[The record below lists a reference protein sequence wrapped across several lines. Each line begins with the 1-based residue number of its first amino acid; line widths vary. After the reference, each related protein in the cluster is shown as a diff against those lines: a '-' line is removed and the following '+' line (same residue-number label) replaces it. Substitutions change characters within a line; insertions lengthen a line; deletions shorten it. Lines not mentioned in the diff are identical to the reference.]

1 MSSGIILTAILG
13 YFFMLLIVG
22 YITSR
27 KAGKSEYFIG
37 NKQSIWWLVAIGMLS
52 DSMSG
57 VSFIS
62 VPGKV
67 YSANFYYMQMVIG
80 YLFGYLVIAFIL
92 LPLYYR
98 MNLTSIYTYLGTRFG
113 VYGQKVGA
121 AYFVISRLLGS
132 AARLY
137 LTAAILQTYLFD
149 AWDVPFWLSV
159 AIIITLILVYT
170 IKGGIKT
177 LVFTDALQSLFLIGG
192 LITCISIL
200 IIKSGASYT
209 EILDISPYTS
219 WFNWEFNSSSYFLK
233 HLLGGA
239 FICIAMTGL
248 DQNMMQ
254 KNLSCKSIGDA
265 QKNILTYGVIVF
277 IVNIIFVSLGA
288 VMIYYLGVANI
299 PMPMKDGAIYT
310 DGIFPMLAL
319 NHLGMVAGIAFI
331 LGLAAATFSSAD
343 SVLTTLTTST
353 YIDLFRMDQKDVP
366 EADKTKFR
374 NRLHIGFAFLL
385 LFTILLFEQYNS
397 KTLIDAILTL
407 AIYTYGP
414 LLGLF
419 AAGILSKI
427 KVSGWPLLVV
437 CLLSS
442 VLTYGI
448 ASIPAESL
456 GGYHMGYEKLL
467 LNGGITF
474 LGLWLVSLAQKNKS

>member
-1 MSSGIILTAILG
+1 MSAPLILTAILA
-13 YFFMLLIVG
+13 YFLMLLGVG

-67 YSANFYYMQMVIG
+67 YSANFYYMQMVMG
-80 YLFGYLVIAFIL
+80 YLLGYLVIAFIL

-98 MNLTSIYTYLGTRFG
+98 MNLTSIYTYLGSRFG
-113 VYGQKVGA
+113 AYGQKVGA
-121 AYFVISRLLGS
+121 SYFVVSRLLGS

-159 AIIITLILVYT
+159 AIIIALILVYT
-170 IKGGIKT
+170 IKGGIRT
-177 LVFTDALQSLFLIGG
+177 LVFTDAIQSIFLIGG
-192 LITCISIL
+192 LVTCISIL
-200 IIKSGASYT
+200 IYKSGASYT
-209 EILDISPYTS
+209 EILDISPYSS
-219 WFNWEFNSSSYFLK
+219 WFNWEFNSSSYFIK

-265 QKNILTYGVIVF
+265 QKNILSYGVIVF
-277 IVNIIFVSLGA
+277 LVNIVFVSLGA
-288 VMIYYLGVANI
+288 VMIYYLSVANI
-299 PMPMKDGAIYT
+299 PMPMRDGVPYT

-319 NHLGMVAGIAFI
+319 NHLGVAAGIAFI

-353 YIDLFRMDQKDVP
+353 YIDLFGIDKKDMP
-366 EADKTKFR
+366 EARKTTFR
-374 NRLHIGFAFLL
+374 NRLHIGFAVLL
-385 LFTILLFEQYNS
+385 LFTILLFEKYNS

-427 KVSGWPLLVV
+427 KVAGWPIILV
-437 CLLSS
+437 CILSS
-442 VLTYGI
+442 VITYAI
-448 ASIPAESL
+448 ASIPADSM
-456 GGYHMGYEKLL
+456 GGYHLGYEKLL
-467 LNGGITF
+467 LNGAITF
-474 LGLWLVSLAQKNKS
+474 FGLWLVSLLQKKG

>member
-1 MSSGIILTAILG
+1 MSAELILTAILG
-13 YFFMLLIVG
+13 YFLMLLGVG

-27 KAGKSEYFIG
+27 RAGKSEYFIG

-67 YSANFYYMQMVIG
+67 HSANFYYMQMVMG
-80 YLFGYLVIAFIL
+80 YLLGYLVIAFIL

-113 VYGQKVGA
+113 AYGQKVGA
-121 AYFVISRLLGS
+121 SYFVISRLLGS

-149 AWDVPFWLSV
+149 AWNVPFWLSV
-159 AIIITLILVYT
+159 AIIIALILVYT
-170 IKGGIKT
+170 IKGGIRT
-177 LVFTDALQSLFLIGG
+177 LVFTDAIQSMFLIGG

-200 IIKSGASYT
+200 IYKSGASYT
-209 EILDISPYTS
+209 EILDVSPYTS
-219 WFNWEFNSSSYFLK
+219 WFNWEFNSSSYFVK

-265 QKNILTYGVIVF
+265 QKNILSYGVIVF
-277 IVNIIFVSLGA
+277 LVNIVFVSLGA
-288 VMIYYLGVANI
+288 VMIYYLGVAKI

-319 NHLGMVAGIAFI
+319 NHLGVVAGVAFI

-353 YIDLFRMDQKDVP
+353 YIDLLGIDKKEIP
-366 EADKTKFR
+366 EANKTRFR

-385 LFTILLFEQYNS
+385 LLTILLFEQYNS

-427 KVSGWPLLVV
+427 KVSGWPLVVV
-437 CLLSS
+437 CFLSS
-442 VLTYGI
+442 GITYAI
-448 ASIPAESL
+448 ASIPAESM
-456 GGYHMGYEKLL
+456 GGYHLGYEKLL
-467 LNGGITF
+467 LNGAITF
-474 LGLWLVSLAQKNKS
+474 LGLWVVSLAQKK

>member
-1 MSSGIILTAILG
+1 MD
-13 YFFMLLIVG
+13 
-22 YITSR
+22 
-27 KAGKSEYFIG
+27 K
-37 NKQSIWWLVAIGMLS
+37 
-52 DSMSG
+52 
-57 VSFIS
+57 
-62 VPGKV
+62 
-67 YSANFYYMQMVIG
+67 
-80 YLFGYLVIAFIL
+80 
-92 LPLYYR
+92 
-98 MNLTSIYTYLGTRFG
+98 
-113 VYGQKVGA
+113 KVGSCIFCNKSFA
-121 AYFVISRLLGS
+121 GFCCTIVFNSCHSSDL
-132 AARLY
+132 
-137 LTAAILQTYLFD
+137 LFD

-353 YIDLFRMDQKDVP
+353 YIDLFRMDQK
-366 EADKTKFR
+366 R
-374 NRLHIGFAFLL
+374 R
-385 LFTILLFEQYNS
+385 S
-397 KTLIDAILTL
+397 
-407 AIYTYGP
+407 
-414 LLGLF
+414 
-419 AAGILSKI
+419 
-427 KVSGWPLLVV
+427 
-437 CLLSS
+437 
-442 VLTYGI
+442 
-448 ASIPAESL
+448 
-456 GGYHMGYEKLL
+456 
-467 LNGGITF
+467 
-474 LGLWLVSLAQKNKS
+474 